1 MYLRTLE
8 REESFLM
15 ISDLLI
21 RKAAFHST
29 SHFSTPMAQFGS
41 FNGTSTPLLNG
52 HAPSAEAQSTPVAS
66 TSNLTSSISQTPTLI
81 DEYSD
86 YYAELASHL
95 VSTSS
100 CSLSAA
106 SLDS

>member
-1 MYLRTLE
+1 
-8 REESFLM
+8 M

-52 HAPSAEAQSTPVAS
+52 HSSTAEAHSSPVAS

-81 DEYSD
+81 DEYSE

-95 VSTSS
+95 VSTCIWSVSPASS
-100 CSLSAA
+100 VS
-106 SLDS
+106 